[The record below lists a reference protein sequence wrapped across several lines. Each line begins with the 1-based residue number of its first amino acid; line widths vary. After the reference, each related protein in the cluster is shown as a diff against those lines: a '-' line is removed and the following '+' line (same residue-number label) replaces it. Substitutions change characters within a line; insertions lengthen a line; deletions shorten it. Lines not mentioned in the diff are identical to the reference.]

1 MKISSYNITNSF
13 DKKVKQK
20 SNQLNHNFKFY
31 LNELAKKDLSTTNS
45 NMRVD
50 PNGKP
55 YEFYP
60 IISAE
65 EIREVVN
72 SLKVTNG
79 NDEEIA
85 KIIDVT
91 NCSRKEIYGLR
102 QYLFESGKITE
113 KEYHNLDGMISVRD
127 FDAGIFTGSIQK
139 GTLDFCHPT
148 SNGNRNWIACFK
160 DQLKLERES
169 NHGVLNTS
177 SRVVNIIQNISNKF
191 PTQFS

>member
-79 NDEEIA
+79 N
-85 KIIDVT
+85 
-91 NCSRKEIYGLR
+91 N
-102 QYLFESGKITE
+102 
-113 KEYHNLDGMISVRD
+113 
-127 FDAGIFTGSIQK
+127 
-139 GTLDFCHPT
+139 
-148 SNGNRNWIACFK
+148 
-160 DQLKLERES
+160 
-169 NHGVLNTS
+169 
-177 SRVVNIIQNISNKF
+177 
-191 PTQFS
+191 